1 MAREAGAISPA
12 AAAAVSAVFGDA
24 DVGSA
29 DDEDEPFAAGLPGYL
44 RRLALDS
51 RDSAEDD
58 GDSVTLSTLHAS
70 KGLEWRAVFLCG
82 LEEGLLPHSG
92 RGFDDGAELSLD
104 GIANLDEERRLAY
117 VGITRARERLVL
129 TRCKERFKRGK
140 GQLKTPSRFLDD
152 LPPDL
157 VDVLDVQGPQTESAK
172 EVQVAKAKNF
182 FAAMDQLLASKTP
195 SDGKTPPNPAPKP
208 DSKPAPGVQVV
219 DTPGR
224 IQ

>member
-1 MAREAGAISPA
+1 MSA
-12 AAAAVSAVFGDA
+12 ATAAAVSAVFGSG
-24 DVGSA
+24 DVGGP
-29 DDEDEPFAAGLPGYL
+29 DDDDEPFAAGLPGYL

-58 GDSVTLSTLHAS
+58 GDSVTLSTLHAA

-92 RGFDDGAELSLD
+92 RGFDDGGEIALD

-152 LPPDL
+152 LPTEL
-157 VDVLDVQGPQTESAK
+157 VDVIDLKGPQTESAK

-182 FAAMDQLLASKTP
+182 FAAMDQLLAAKGP
-195 SDGKTPPNPAPKP
+195 NDGKTPPKPAPKP
-208 DSKPAPGVQVV
+208 EPKPAPGVQVV